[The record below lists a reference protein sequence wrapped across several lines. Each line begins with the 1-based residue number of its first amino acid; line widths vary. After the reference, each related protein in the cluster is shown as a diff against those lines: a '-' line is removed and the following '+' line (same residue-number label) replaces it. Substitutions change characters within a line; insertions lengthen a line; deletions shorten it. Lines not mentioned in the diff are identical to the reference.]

1 MTQARLWLARA
12 VMFYALAIFGYLAF
26 LYMLE
31 PQAHIARFGVAI
43 SGAPESLNF
52 IRTGPGA
59 MFSALAVTA
68 LYGLAR
74 PRHFLA
80 CLWFIVAL
88 NACVVA
94 GRFYGI
100 ATDGVSPMQLSE
112 LRDEG
117 LSWLLFVAALIALPR
132 NRERLTTP

>member
-1 MTQARLWLARA
+1 MTQARLWFARA
-12 VMFYALAIFGYLAF
+12 VMLYALAIFGYLAA
-26 LYMLE
+26 LYVLE

-52 IRTGPGA
+52 LRTGPGA

-74 PRHFLA
+74 RQYFLA
-80 CLWFIVAL
+80 CLWFIVVL
-88 NACVVA
+88 NACVVG
-94 GRFYGI
+94 GRLYGI
-100 ATDGVSPMQLSE
+100 ATDGVSPMQFSE

-117 LSWLLFVAALIALPR
+117 LSWLLFVAALAAFPR
-132 NRERLTTP
+132 TRTGS